1 MTDASPNPET
11 ITWQLVMVDEAG
23 AAETFA
29 VTRATTTIGREL
41 DNDVSLDSLHVS
53 KHHARLIQQGD
64 QWIIE
69 DLNSANGTFVN
80 GEPISEPVALQA
92 DDVLTIGPFTFRLQR
107 PAAFPSRQALLQ
119 TRAFQVLQ
127 PQRQGRFWGLLI
139 IIIILALIGIALILA
154 IGGFWV
160 FSTERPGLAGVPT
173 TTPSGLDVPTIG
185 LSQGP
190 VDNSQVTVNRPIAIQ
205 INASDPAGV
214 ARVELW
220 VNGVKTDQVNNP
232 LAENTLALSAL
243 FRWTPR
249 EPGAYT
255 LEFRAYNQQGLANRL
270 TIAGVTATNAP
281 PTATPEPVD
290 TATPTITPLP
300 PSPTPTPIDTSTA
313 TPTETAPATPTLER
327 PTQTA
332 TALPTASPTTTPTA
346 TATPPTIIRAPA
358 LKTLLIVSNRSLT
371 NQPARLTLSG
381 GKSVG
386 GGREIDVAPN
396 SEIQL
401 VLEPDYYRALWSS
414 PAHNNFVRGVDFTAI
429 PNKVMVMWIVPED
442 GLTMTEVYDEL
453 VVD

>member
-1 MTDASPNPET
+1 MTDASPNPE
-11 ITWQLVMVDEAG
+11 INTWQLIMVDETG
-23 AAETFA
+23 ASETFS

-53 KHHARLIQQGD
+53 KYHARLTQQGD

-69 DLNSANGTFVN
+69 DLKSANGTYIN
-80 GEPISEPVALQA
+80 GEPISEPLALQA
-92 DDVLTIGPFTFRLQR
+92 NDVLTIGPFTFRLEG
-107 PAAFPSRQALLQ
+107 PAASPSRQALLQ
-119 TRAFQVLQ
+119 TRAFQVLRPQ
-127 PQRQGRFWGLLI
+127 PQGRYVGPLI

-160 FSTERPGLAGVPT
+160 FSTERPGLAGAPT
-173 TTPSGLDVPTIG
+173 NTPTGLDLPAIN

-190 VDNSQVTVNRPIAIQ
+190 VDNSQVTVNRPVAIQ
-205 INASDPAGV
+205 VNASDPAGV

-220 VNGVKTDQVNNP
+220 VNGDKAEQVNNP
-232 LAENTLALSAL
+232 LVETTPALSAL

-249 EPGAYT
+249 ESGAYT
-255 LEFRAYNQQGLANRL
+255 LEFRAYNRQGLANRL
-270 TIAGVTATNAP
+270 TIADVTATNAP

-290 TATPTITPLP
+290 TPTPTITPLP
-300 PSPTPTPIDTSTA
+300 PSPTPTPTDAPTTTPTETSTA
-313 TPTETAPATPTLER
+313 TPTLDL

-332 TALPTASPTTTPTA
+332 TAPPTASPTNTPIPTS
-346 TATPPTIIRAPA
+346 TPATIIRAPA

-381 GKSVG
+381 GKSVA

-396 SEIQL
+396 SEVQL
-401 VLEPDYYRALWSS
+401 VLEPDDYRALWSS
-414 PAHNNFVRGVDFTAI
+414 PAHNNFVRGADFTAI